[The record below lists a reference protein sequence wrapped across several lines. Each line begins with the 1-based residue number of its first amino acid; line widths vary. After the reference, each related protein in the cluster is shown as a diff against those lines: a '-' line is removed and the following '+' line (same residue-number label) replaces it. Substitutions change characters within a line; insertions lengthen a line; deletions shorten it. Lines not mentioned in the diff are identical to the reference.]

1 MKPDFCKVRAGKFW
15 RALRARGEVSNRD
28 LCEDNTP
35 VIYQE
40 GRVSRTVK
48 PITFLMLLRRS
59 VSAKCAVPPLSL
71 GICNEP
77 STRPSVA
84 KIFIK

>member
-1 MKPDFCKVRAGKFW
+1 MRAGKFW

-59 VSAKCAVPPLSL
+59 VSAKFA
-71 GICNEP
+71 I
-77 STRPSVA
+77 PSV
-84 KIFIK
+84 IRNLQ

>member
-40 GRVSRTVK
+40 GRVSRTVQ

-59 VSAKCAVPPLSL
+59 MSAKFA
-71 GICNEP
+71 I
-77 STRPSVA
+77 PSV
-84 KIFIK
+84 IRTLQ